1 LTALDQITSAFR
13 PVSLQ
18 ELDDRASL
26 LHRVDVKYLVSWDTF
41 AALSERLRDD
51 HQMLEIDG
59 RRMFRYE
66 SFYFDTLDLRC
77 YHEHERGTLPR
88 FKARTRLYADS
99 GRCVFE
105 IKLKLSG
112 DVTDK
117 RQIDYRPE
125 ERETISPKAARF
137 LAESLE
143 ECGIDPPARLEP
155 SLRTAFRRLTLA
167 PQNAPDRLTCDVELE
182 LQRGEGRAR
191 LDPSFVIIE
200 SKSETGVSAADRVL
214 SDLGVEPVPLSKY
227 RVGIEL
233 LAQPET
239 TERLGVDRYFTME
252 PAGIEPAT
260 SALQRRRSAN

>member
-1 LTALDQITSAFR
+1 LSGLDQIRSAFR
-13 PVSLQ
+13 PVGLQ
-18 ELDDRASL
+18 ELDQRASL
-26 LHRVDVKYLVSWDTF
+26 LHRVDVKYLLSWDAV
-41 AALSERLRDD
+41 AALCRRLRDD

-66 SFYFDTLDLRC
+66 SVYFDTPDLRC
-77 YHEHERGTLPR
+77 YHEHELGTLPR

-105 IKLKLSG
+105 IKLKLTG

-125 ERETISPKAARF
+125 ERETISPQAARF

-143 ECGIDPPARLEP
+143 ECGIDPPAQLEP
-155 SLRTAFRRLTLA
+155 SLRTAFRRLTIA
-167 PQNAPDRLTCDVELE
+167 AQNAPDRLTCDVELE
-182 LQRGEGRAR
+182 LQRGQGRAR

-200 SKSETGVSAADRVL
+200 SKTEKGESAADRVL
-214 SDLGVEPVPLSKY
+214 SELGVEPVPLSKY

-239 TERLGVDRYFTME
+239 TERLDVDRYFTME

-260 SALQRRRSAN
+260 SCLQSRRSPN